1 MKSLIDVLNESVSV
15 KDSQMVDALKAILTQ
30 DTDGL
35 DITNGHKIKVSITG
49 AGEIES
55 ENFAK
60 NIAGHVVE
68 EAVKVSLSSLG
79 DFKDGG
85 NDYYDFEF
93 NGEKVE
99 VKALL
104 GGRMSNLKLTKPQ
117 YEHKNEMVFILVSY
131 EASKDTITIKDL
143 EVKEGKNL
151 KN

>member
-1 MKSLIDVLNESVSV
+1 MKSLVKILNEAISV

-30 DTDGL
+30 DTDSL
-35 DITNGHKIKVSITG
+35 DIVNGHKIKVSITG

-55 ENFAK
+55 ESFAK
-60 NIAGHVVE
+60 NIAGYVVE
-68 EAVKVSLSSLG
+68 EAVKISLSSIG
-79 DFKDGG
+79 DFKDSD

-104 GGRMSNLKLTKPQ
+104 DGRISNLKLTKSQ
-117 YEHKNEMVFILVSY
+117 YEHKNEMIFILVSY

-143 EVKEGKNL
+143 EVKEGKDV